1 MNINLQR
8 FIDRWAGIPL
18 CAAVSGLEALRR
30 RLKSAPAVA
39 PAPRAIVVILLSEM
53 GSLVL
58 ANDMF
63 ARLKSRYPDAPL
75 HALLFRKNREILDLM
90 QVIGPA
96 NVHTVDDRSLA
107 SLLTSLWAA
116 IKALRQA
123 NVDVAIDCELFS
135 RISSLLSYASGAR
148 VRVGFHRHTQEGLY
162 RGSHINRPVPYN
174 PYHHISAQFLTLA
187 RAIDSAAVPTSKL
200 TVVASPRPPPHVQLD
215 ASLTTSIR
223 SRLAQDFPAIGIK
236 PLVLVYPGGGILPI
250 RAWPLASYTALCE
263 GLVADGCAVA
273 VIGLK
278 DDQALARQ
286 LVAQVRGRCNVG
298 GEAGQVGNQAASQ
311 FQPGPRD
318 WLCQT
323 AGAGLRDAAL
333 LGAVQTCTAG
343 SEPRHTAPSGGRE
356 LREASD
362 RGGNIFDLTGFTRSI
377 SELLALFHV
386 ARLLVTNDGGPG
398 QFAALTPIWTLMLF
412 GPETPA
418 LYAPLTP
425 RCHSFYSQWPCSP
438 CLTAYNHRTSYC
450 DGDNQ
455 CLKAIAPAD
464 VLAKARECLAAS

>member
-1 MNINLQR
+1 MNIDLQR

-18 CAAVSGLEALRR
+18 CAAVSGFDALKRR
-30 RLKSAPAVA
+30 FQPAPAA
-39 PAPRAIVVILLSEM
+39 DQAPRAIVVILLSEM

-63 ARLKSRYPDAPL
+63 ARLRSRYPDAPL

-90 QVIGPA
+90 QVIRPE
-96 NVHTVDDRSLA
+96 NVHTVDDRSLT
-107 SLLTSLWAA
+107 SLLSSLWRA
-116 IKALRQA
+116 IQALRRA

-187 RAIDSAAVPTSKL
+187 RSIDSAAVPKSKL
-200 TVVASPRPPPHVQLD
+200 PVLGMPKPPPHVRLD
-215 ASLTTSIR
+215 AALVQGIQA
-223 SRLAQDFPAIGIK
+223 RLAQDFPAIAGK

-250 RAWPLASYTALCE
+250 RAWPLASYTALCQ

-278 DDQALARQ
+278 DDQALARL
-286 LVAQVRGRCNVG
+286 LVAQVQAGAS
-298 GEAGQVGNQAASQ
+298 EASDREGSP
-311 FQPGPRD
+311 FQQGPRD
-318 WLCQT
+318 WLPQT
-323 AGAGLRDAAL
+323 AGAA
-333 LGAVQTCTAG
+333 
-343 SEPRHTAPSGGRE
+343 APSGGRE
-356 LREASD
+356 LHEVNEP
-362 RGGNIFDLTGFTRSI
+362 GGHIVDLTGYTRSI

-438 CLTAYNHRTSYC
+438 CLTAYNHRTSFC

-455 CLKAIAPAD
+455 CLKVIRPAD
-464 VLAKARECLAAS
+464 VLAKARECLAAP

>member
-8 FIDRWAGIPL
+8 WIDRWAGIPL
-18 CAAVSGLEALRR
+18 CAAVSGIDAIARKFR
-30 RLKSAPAVA
+30 KDSDADK
-39 PAPRAIVVILLSEM
+39 APRAIVVILLSEM

-58 ANDMF
+58 AHEMF
-63 ARLKSRYPDAPL
+63 AQLKQRYPDAPL
-75 HALLFRKNREILDLM
+75 HALLFGKNREILDLM
-90 QVIGPA
+90 KVVDPA
-96 NVHTVDDRSLA
+96 NVHTVNDKSLGG
-107 SLLTSLWAA
+107 LLSSLWKA
-116 IKALRQA
+116 IGELRRA
-123 NVDVAIDCELFS
+123 HVDVAIDCELFS

-148 VRVGFHRHTQEGLY
+148 IRVGFHRHTQEGLY

-187 RAIDSAAVPTSKL
+187 RAIDSTAVPKSKL
-200 TVVASPRPPPHVQLD
+200 PANLAITGATRPPPHVQLD
-215 ASLTTSIR
+215 PALVPGIQA
-223 SRLAQDFPAIGIK
+223 RLSQDYPAIAGK

-250 RAWPLASYTALCE
+250 RAWPLDSYTALCR

-286 LVAQVRGRCNVG
+286 LVADV
-298 GEAGQVGNQAASQ
+298 QAA
-311 FQPGPRD
+311 FP
-318 WLCQT
+318 
-323 AGAGLRDAAL
+323 
-333 LGAVQTCTAG
+333 
-343 SEPRHTAPSGGRE
+343 
-356 LREASD
+356 ASPTSSV
-362 RGGNIFDLTGFTRSI
+362 IDLTGYTRSI

-412 GPETPA
+412 GPETPG

-425 RCHSFYSQWPCSP
+425 QCHSFYSQWPCSP
-438 CLTAYNHRTSYC
+438 CLTAYNHRSSYC

-455 CLKAIAPAD
+455 CLKVIAPD
-464 VLAKARECLAAS
+464 TVLAKARECLAAP

>member
-1 MNINLQR
+1 MNIDLQR

-18 CAAVSGLEALRR
+18 CAAVSSFEALRR
-30 RLKSAPAVA
+30 RLKPAPATE

-63 ARLKSRYPDAPL
+63 ARLKARYPDAPL

-90 QVIGPA
+90 RVMDPA
-96 NVHTVDDRSLA
+96 NVHTVDDRSLVSLLA
-107 SLLTSLWAA
+107 SLWQA
-116 IKALRQA
+116 IKALRRA
-123 NVDVAIDCELFS
+123 NVDAAIDCELFS

-174 PYHHISAQFLTLA
+174 PYQHISAQFLTLA
-187 RAIDSAAVPTSKL
+187 RAIDSTAVPKSKL
-200 TVVASPRPPPHVQLD
+200 AVVASPRPPPHVQLD
-215 ASLTTSIR
+215 GALVRGIQA
-223 SRLAQDFPAIGIK
+223 RLAQDFPAIAGK

-286 LVAQVRGRCNVG
+286 LVANV
-298 GEAGQVGNQAASQ
+298 Q
-311 FQPGPRD
+311 
-318 WLCQT
+318 
-323 AGAGLRDAAL
+323 AGAP
-333 LGAVQTCTAG
+333 G
-343 SEPRHTAPSGGRE
+343 SPA
-356 LREASD
+356 
-362 RGGNIFDLTGFTRSI
+362 IDLTGYTRSI

-425 RCHSFYSQWPCSP
+425 QCHSFYSQWPCSP

-455 CLKAIAPAD
+455 CLKVIAPAA
-464 VLAKARECLAAS
+464 VLAKARECLAAP

>member
-1 MNINLQR
+1 MNLTLQR

-18 CAAVSGLEALRR
+18 CAAVSGIDALVRR
-30 RLKSAPAVA
+30 FRPAPISAPA
-39 PAPRAIVVILLSEM
+39 APRAIVVILLSEM

-63 ARLKSRYPDAPL
+63 ARLKARYPGATL
-75 HALLFRKNREILDLM
+75 HALLFAKNREILDLM
-90 QVIGPA
+90 QVMEPA
-96 NVHTVDDRSLA
+96 NVHTVDDKSLG
-107 SLLTSLWAA
+107 SLLSSLGRA
-116 IKALRQA
+116 IGELRRAQ
-123 NVDVAIDCELFS
+123 VDVAIDCELFS

-148 VRVGFHRHTQEGLY
+148 IRVGFHRHTQEGLY
-162 RGSHINRPVPYN
+162 RGSHINRRVPYN

-187 RAIDSAAVPTSKL
+187 RAIDSTAVPKSKL
-200 TVVASPRPPPHVQLD
+200 AVVASPRPPPHVALD
-215 ASLTTSIR
+215 GALISGIKR
-223 SRLAQDFPAIGIK
+223 RLAQDFPAIAGK

-250 RAWPLASYTALCE
+250 RAWPLEAYTALCQ

-286 LVAQVRGRCNVG
+286 LVANVQG
-298 GEAGQVGNQAASQ
+298 AS
-311 FQPGPRD
+311 
-318 WLCQT
+318 LTT
-323 AGAGLRDAAL
+323 AED
-333 LGAVQTCTAG
+333 TA
-343 SEPRHTAPSGGRE
+343 TASPV
-356 LREASD
+356 
-362 RGGNIFDLTGFTRSI
+362 IDLTGYTRSI

-425 RCHSFYSQWPCSP
+425 KCYSFYSQWPCSP
-438 CLTAYNHRTSYC
+438 CLTAYNHRSSYC

-455 CLKAIAPAD
+455 CLKVIDPGV
-464 VLAKARECLAAS
+464 VLAKARECLAEP

>member
-8 FIDRWAGIPL
+8 WIDRWAGIPL
-18 CAAVSGLEALRR
+18 CAAVSMVDALMRR
-30 RLKSAPAVA
+30 FRPPAA
-39 PAPRAIVVILLSEM
+39 HGEAPRAIVVILLSEM

-63 ARLKSRYPDAPL
+63 ARLKQRYPDAPL

-90 QVIGPA
+90 RVMEPA

-107 SLLTSLWAA
+107 SLLTSLGKA
-116 IKALRQA
+116 IGELRRA
-123 NVDVAIDCELFS
+123 KVDVAIDCELFS
-135 RISSLLSYASGAR
+135 RISSLLSYASGAA

-187 RAIDSAAVPTSKL
+187 RAIDSTAVPKSKL
-200 TVVASPRPPPHVQLD
+200 PLLANPKPPPFVQLD
-215 ASLTTSIR
+215 DAMIQAIR
-223 SRLAQDFPAIGIK
+223 GRLAQDFPFIAGK
-236 PLVLVYPGGGILPI
+236 ALVLVYPGGGILPI
-250 RAWPLASYTALCE
+250 RAWPLASYTALCQ
-263 GLVADGCAVA
+263 GLIADGCAVA

-286 LVAQVRGRCNVG
+286 LVANV
-298 GEAGQVGNQAASQ
+298 QAAFPDS
-311 FQPGPRD
+311 P
-318 WLCQT
+318 
-323 AGAGLRDAAL
+323 
-333 LGAVQTCTAG
+333 V
-343 SEPRHTAPSGGRE
+343 
-356 LREASD
+356 
-362 RGGNIFDLTGFTRSI
+362 IDLTGYTRSI

-412 GPETPA
+412 GPETPG

-425 RCHSFYSQWPCSP
+425 RCYSFYSKWPCSP
-438 CLTAYNHRTSYC
+438 CLTAYNHRSSYC

-455 CLKAIAPAD
+455 CLKVIAPES
-464 VLAKARECLAAS
+464 VLAKAREFLASA

>member
-1 MNINLQR
+1 MRR
-8 FIDRWAGIPL
+8 FRP
-18 CAAVSGLEALRR
+18 AASRDQ
-30 RLKSAPAVA
+30 
-39 PAPRAIVVILLSEM
+39 APRAIVVILLSEM

-58 ANDMF
+58 AHDMF
-63 ARLKSRYPDAPL
+63 ARLKQRYPGAEL
-75 HALLFRKNREILDLM
+75 HALLFGKNREILDLM
-90 QVIGPA
+90 QVMNPA
-96 NVHTVDDRSLA
+96 NVHTVDDHSLTALLA
-107 SLLTSLWAA
+107 SLWKV
-116 IKALRQA
+116 IKALRRA

-135 RISSLLSYASGAR
+135 RISSLLSFACGAS

-162 RGSHINRPVPYN
+162 RGSHINRRVPYN

-187 RAIDSAAVPTSKL
+187 SAIDSRAVPSSKL
-200 TVVASPRPPPHVQLD
+200 PIRLTGKPPPHVQLG
-215 ASLTTSIR
+215 STLVPGMQ
-223 SRLAQDFPAIGIK
+223 SRLAQDFPALAGK

-286 LVAQVRGRCNVG
+286 LVANV
-298 GEAGQVGNQAASQ
+298 QAAHPA
-311 FQPGPRD
+311 FP
-318 WLCQT
+318 
-323 AGAGLRDAAL
+323 
-333 LGAVQTCTAG
+333 
-343 SEPRHTAPSGGRE
+343 
-356 LREASD
+356 ASPV
-362 RGGNIFDLTGFTRSI
+362 IDLTGYTRSI

-412 GPETPA
+412 GPETPS

-425 RCHSFYSQWPCSP
+425 HCYSFYSEWPCSP
-438 CLTAYNHRTSYC
+438 CLTAYNLRSSYC

-455 CLKAIAPAD
+455 CLKVIAPAT
-464 VLAKARECLAAS
+464 VLAKARECLASA